1 MAVEV
6 VAFANHPSG
15 VILIGVENTTGK
27 TAGLACSQVPQGGGE
42 GYLFTIF
49 FPFTM

>member
-1 MAVEV
+1 MAAEV

-15 VILIGVENTTGK
+15 VILIGVEDTTGK
-27 TAGLACSQVPQGGGE
+27 TAGLACSQVPQGGE